1 MFSLSRTQLSNKEIK
16 EIISSSEW
24 KWPTKEQLTLSLRM
38 WVRCEREGANAPQ
51 FWIEQFCVVTHY
63 PPRFFSRCKSTH
75 FEALWIPPRE
85 QHSWVRGVG
94 VRLSSG
100 FEALDYAAKKTDAN
114 KRLLFDKVPFVD
126 SLRRLRWDNVLV
138 STETSVRLIPFS
150 NFKFWFKREYESML

>member
-1 MFSLSRTQLSNKEIK
+1 MS
-16 EIISSSEW
+16 
-24 KWPTKEQLTLSLRM
+24 
-38 WVRCEREGANAPQ
+38 VRCESEGANGPQ

-100 FEALDYAAKKTDAN
+100 FEASDYAAKKTDAN
-114 KRLLFDKVPFVD
+114 KRLLFDKVTFVD

-138 STETSVRLIPFS
+138 STETSVSLIPFS
-150 NFKFWFKREYESML
+150 NFKFSFKRIGEHFVIFFFFLFYPLNVPCFHVSSTSRFEFRVVRRCL